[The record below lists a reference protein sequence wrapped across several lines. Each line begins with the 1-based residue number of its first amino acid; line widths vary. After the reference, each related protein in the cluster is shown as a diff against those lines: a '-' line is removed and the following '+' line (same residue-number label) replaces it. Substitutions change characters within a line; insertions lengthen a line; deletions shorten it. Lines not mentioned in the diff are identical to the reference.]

1 MSIHEL
7 LLEAQVSLS
16 TAESCTGGN
25 IAHTLT
31 SNAGSSAYFMGSVVS
46 YANHVK
52 QEVLGVKEETL
63 LSRGAVSQE
72 VALQMS
78 QGVKQLMRTDYAI
91 ATTGIAGP
99 GGGSPEKPVGTVWIS
114 IAGPQVHTAQKF
126 IFAGTRLE
134 IIQQST
140 QSGLKLLEKELKKD
154 LNVSK
159 KI

>member
-1 MSIHEL
+1 
-7 LLEAQVSLS
+7 
-16 TAESCTGGN
+16 
-25 IAHTLT
+25 
-31 SNAGSSAYFMGSVVS
+31 
-46 YANHVK
+46 
-52 QEVLGVKEETL
+52 
-63 LSRGAVSQE
+63 
-72 VALQMS
+72 MS
-78 QGVKQLMRTDYAI
+78 QGVKELMRTDYAI

-114 IAGPQVHTAQKF
+114 IVGPQVHTAQKF